1 MTHSKRLLAEHELAK
16 EKAARE
22 QEAAREEEDR
32 KKWAERTRKMQLLGK
47 ILTAT
52 QR

>member
-1 MTHSKRLLAEHELAK
+1 MTHFKRQLAEHKLAE
-16 EKAARE
+16 EKAIRE
-22 QEAAREEEDR
+22 QEDR
-32 KKWAERTRKMQLLGK
+32 KQWAERTRKMQLLGK